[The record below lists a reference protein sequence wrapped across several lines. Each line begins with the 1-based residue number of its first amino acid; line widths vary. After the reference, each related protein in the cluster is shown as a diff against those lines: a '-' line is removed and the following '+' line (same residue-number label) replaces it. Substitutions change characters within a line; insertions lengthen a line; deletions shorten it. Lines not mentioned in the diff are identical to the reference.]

1 METLEAASRAR
12 QWATLG
18 MSVNNAQYTLLRLL
32 KKKELDDAARDY
44 AKKGIELLN
53 LLDAAVP
60 TPQSGQISW
69 GRQLAAVAAMEP
81 ITRINP
87 QKAIEPGQINQVLQL
102 FQEIDNKNLGNCSEQ
117 RLTAALDIL
126 QRWSDAYAAAGFAEL
141 QERRRT
147 YDRPFA
153 VKSLV

>member
-1 METLEAASRAR
+1 METMEAASRAR
-12 QWATLG
+12 QWATLA

-32 KKKELDDAARDY
+32 KKKELDNAAKDY

-53 LLDAAVP
+53 LLDAAVQ
-60 TPQSGQISW
+60 TPESGRISW

-81 ITRINP
+81 FTRINP
-87 QKAIEPGQINQVLQL
+87 QKTIERAEVKKVLEL
-102 FQEIDNKNLGNCSEQ
+102 FKEIDENKLGNCSEQ
-117 RLTAALDIL
+117 RLTTALNIL
-126 QRWSDAYAAAGFAEL
+126 QGWSDAYAAAGFAVL

-153 VKSLV
+153 VKSLL